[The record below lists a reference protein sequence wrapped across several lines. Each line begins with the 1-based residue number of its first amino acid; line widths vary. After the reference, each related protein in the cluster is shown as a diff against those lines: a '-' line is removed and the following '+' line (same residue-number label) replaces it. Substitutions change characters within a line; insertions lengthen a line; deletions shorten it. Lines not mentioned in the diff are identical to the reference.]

1 MSEDIHALSGAYA
14 VDALDDVERA
24 HFERHLAGCEACQAE
39 VDSLRDATALLAS
52 TTATPPPPALRD
64 SVLAQIANVRPLPP
78 LVEEDHGTAEQP
90 EPGSVALDTD
100 GPAGASGSEGSG
112 GSGEVPGAP
121 GATPITAARS
131 RRRRWTSVL
140 AVAAAAVVVGAV
152 GVAVTQPWDDGGSDN
167 PSLSAVEQVRQA
179 SDLESYSQEFPDGSE
194 ATVLVS
200 RSLNKAVIETED
212 MAPAPDGKVYEV
224 WLNHRDAGMVS
235 AAIMPQGEDNTV
247 VLAGDPA
254 TAIGAGITL
263 EPEGGSD
270 TPSDEVVALFEF
282 DKA

>member
-64 SVLAQIANVRPLPP
+64 AVLSQIASIRPLPP
-78 LVEEDHGTAEQP
+78 ALEEDHDTAERQ
-90 EPGSVALDTD
+90 EQVGSVAVET
-100 GPAGASGSEGSG
+100 GTG
-112 GSGEVPGAP
+112 GSGAATDP
-121 GATPITAARS
+121 TPITAARS
-131 RRRRWTSVL
+131 RRRWTSAL
-140 AVAAAAVVVGAV
+140 AVAAAAVVLGAV
-152 GVAVTQPWDDGGSDN
+152 GVAVTQPWDDGGSDT

-179 SDLESYSQEFPDGSE
+179 GDVEEYSQEFPDGSE

-224 WLNHRDAGMVS
+224 WLNHQDEGMVS
-235 AAIMPQGEDNTV
+235 AAIMPEGEDNTV

-263 EPEGGSD
+263 EPEGGSQ

>member
-64 SVLAQIANVRPLPP
+64 AVLAQIANVRPLPP
-78 LVEEDHGTAEQP
+78 LVEDDDAAERQ
-90 EPGSVALDTD
+90 EQLGSVALET
-100 GPAGASGSEGSG
+100 GPGTGAA
-112 GSGEVPGAP
+112 GSGEEPAAP

-131 RRRRWTSVL
+131 RRRWTSVL
-140 AVAAAAVVVGAV
+140 AVAAAAVVAGAV
-152 GVAVTQPWDDGGSDN
+152 GVTVTQPWDDGGSDT

-179 SDLESYSQEFPDGSE
+179 DDLEAYSQEFPDGSE

-200 RSLNKAVIETED
+200 RSLNKAVLETED
-212 MAPAPDGKVYEV
+212 MAPAPEGKVYEV
-224 WLNHRDAGMVS
+224 WLDHREVGMVS
-235 AAIMPQGEDNTV
+235 AAIMPEGEDNTV
-247 VLAGDPA
+247 VLSGDPA
-254 TAIGAGITL
+254 TAIGAGITV
-263 EPEGGSD
+263 EPEGGSQ

>member
-64 SVLAQIANVRPLPP
+64 AVLAQIANVRPLPP
-78 LVEEDHGTAEQP
+78 LVEEGPAPQESH
-90 EPGSVALDTD
+90 GSVALET
-100 GPAGASGSEGSG
+100 GSGSGSDT
-112 GSGEVPGAP
+112 VAP
-121 GATPITAARS
+121 TPITAARS
-131 RRRRWTSVL
+131 RRRWTSVL

-152 GVAVTQPWDDGGSDN
+152 GVAVTQPWDDGGSGT

-179 SDLESYSQEFPDGSE
+179 GDVEEYSQEFPDGSE

-224 WLNHRDAGMVS
+224 WLNHQDEGMVS
-235 AAIMPQGEDNTV
+235 AAIMPEGEDNTV

-263 EPEGGSD
+263 EPEGGSQ